1 MRHRRIVLVPAVGRA
16 GEAALTL
23 ALSLAGAPNF
33 RAVPAYRTQ
42 DGRHLRP
49 ASLFRSG
56 ECSALTAADFEQLDA
71 LDIRLICDLR
81 SEDERRR
88 FPTRWH
94 APVRIITLP
103 AASDHGAGM
112 ASLLERLLAQPG
124 PAGARQT
131 MIDLY
136 AALPLLLMP
145 ILRQQIGLMLSGSGL
160 PSLLHCHVGKDRT
173 GVAVAMLL
181 QAVGVPLDQI
191 FDDYQETNRRLDID
205 QIYAALGRAVAR
217 KLGAPVD
224 RVTLE
229 TLGRADPDYL
239 QAALRAIE
247 QGYGGFG
254 RYWQA
259 LGFTPEQRA
268 ALADLMLE

>member
-1 MRHRRIVLVPAVGRA
+1 
-16 GEAALTL
+16 
-23 ALSLAGAPNF
+23 
-33 RAVPAYRTQ
+33 
-42 DGRHLRP
+42 
-49 ASLFRSG
+49 LFRSG
-56 ECSALTAADFEQLDA
+56 ECSALTEADFSQLSA

-88 FPTRWH
+88 YPTRWH
-94 APVRIITLP
+94 APVRTLTLP

-136 AALPLLLMP
+136 AVLPELLLP
-145 ILRQQIGLMLSGSGL
+145 ILREHIAVMLSGAGL
-160 PSLLHCHVGKDRT
+160 PTMLHCHVGKDRT
-173 GVAVAMLL
+173 GVAVAILL
-181 QAVGVPLDQI
+181 QAVGIPPDRILE
-191 FDDYQETNRRLDID
+191 DYQETNQRLDID

-217 KLGAPVD
+217 ALGAPVD
-224 RVTLE
+224 RATLE

-247 QGYGGFG
+247 QGYGGFAP
-254 RYWQA
+254 YWRA